1 MFNSTKLSTK
11 EQNGCDRKQNGYDKK
26 QNGVENFEQKRKAK
40 WVKKKKLWSW
50 PNYDQEFYGSIN
62 SEGGSMWKFWGHASS
77 APPMVVNAVQW
88 GSPFTFY
95 SKSDTFYSCVFIV
108 ISHSHF
114 LAGTWFET
122 GGGLRLVVCLTV
134 TSSELW
140 WSVST
145 PEGDEDGTGLGRGVH
160 EGCKRYDSVWTQ
172 LHDWA

>member
-1 MFNSTKLSTK
+1 MIRNSTDPLTVK
-11 EQNGCDRKQNGYDKK
+11 EEAC
-26 QNGVENFEQKRKAK
+26 EN
-40 WVKKKKLWSW
+40 L
-50 PNYDQEFYGSIN
+50 G
-62 SEGGSMWKFWGHASS
+62 GHASS

-140 WSVST
+140 
-145 PEGDEDGTGLGRGVH
+145 
-160 EGCKRYDSVWTQ
+160 
-172 LHDWA
+172 

>member
-1 MFNSTKLSTK
+1 M
-11 EQNGCDRKQNGYDKK
+11 
-26 QNGVENFEQKRKAK
+26 
-40 WVKKKKLWSW
+40 VKKKKLWSW

-145 PEGDEDGTGLGRGVH
+145 PEAAVRGWHNSIVDAWLNWTGNCFTTDMVSVIWLYVVGVV
-160 EGCKRYDSVWTQ
+160 RWTWHSI
-172 LHDWA
+172 LSITVIE